1 MITEQRDLTILSS
14 ETECGEVDATLRPSE
29 PSFDSVLG
37 DQGVYAFSDASD
49 ALSCTYNDTRDIG
62 ENVYLTQLSS
72 VVKKL
77 GNEIP
82 SIRV

>member
-1 MITEQRDLTILSS
+1 MIAGQRDITILSS
-14 ETECGEVDATLRPSE
+14 ETGSGEVEATLLPSE
-29 PSFDSVLG
+29 PSFDSGLG
-37 DQGVYAFSDASD
+37 DQGVYASSDASD
-49 ALSCTYNDTRDIG
+49 ALSRTYNDTRDVG

-82 SIRV
+82 SIRA

>member
-1 MITEQRDLTILSS
+1 MIAGQRDITILPSKNK
-14 ETECGEVDATLRPSE
+14 CGEVDATLRPSE
-29 PSFDSVLG
+29 PSFDSALG
-37 DQGVYAFSDASD
+37 DQGVYASSDASD
-49 ALSCTYNDTRDIG
+49 ALSRTNNDTRDVG